1 MITIQNYVRAQ
12 SLEEAWQL
20 NQKRRNRIVGGML
33 WMKMSRGSIATAI
46 DLCDLGLDKIEET
59 EEEFS
64 IGAMVTLRQLEQHEG
79 LNAYTCGAAA
89 KAVQDIVGVQ
99 FRNLATVG
107 GSLWGRFGFSDVLTV
122 FLAMD
127 SYVELYKGGLVP
139 LEQFAGMKRDND
151 LLVRLVVRKT
161 PGKFVYQAMRIQRT
175 DFPVLTCALSRVG
188 EEYRASIGAR
198 PNKAMVIRDEQG
210 LLSGGITAESAKA
223 FADYAASVCPTGG
236 NIRGSAAYRTHLV
249 RVLTERSLNELGG
262 ML

>member
-20 NQKRRNRIVGGML
+20 NQKKRNRIVGGML
-33 WMKMSRGSIATAI
+33 WMKMGKGSIGTAI
-46 DLCDLGLDKIEET
+46 DLCDLGLDKITET

-64 IGAMVTLRQLEQHEG
+64 IGAMVSLRQIEQHEG

-127 SYVELYKGGLVP
+127 SYVELYKGGIVP
-139 LEQFAGMKRDND
+139 LEAFATMKHDND
-151 LLVRLVVRKT
+151 ILVRLIVRKN

-175 DFPVLTCALSRVG
+175 DFPVLTCAASQVNG
-188 EEYRASIGAR
+188 ETKVVIGAR
-198 PNKAMVIRDEQG
+198 PSRAMVLRDEKQLLTNG
-210 LLSGGITAESAKA
+210 LCEGAEA
-223 FADYAASVCPTGG
+223 FAAYAAETVPTGG
-236 NIRGSAAYRTHLV
+236 NLRGSAAYRTHLV
-249 RVLTERSLNELGG
+249 RVLTQRSLTELGG
-262 ML
+262 MQ